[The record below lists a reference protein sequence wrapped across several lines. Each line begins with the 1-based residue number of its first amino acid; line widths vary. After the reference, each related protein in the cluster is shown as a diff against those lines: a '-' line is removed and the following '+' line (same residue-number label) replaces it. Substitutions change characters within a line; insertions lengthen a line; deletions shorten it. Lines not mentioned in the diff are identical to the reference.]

1 MYIYKIELKN
11 IKSLRELTIKFPTSA
26 KQPELAAGWHVFIGD
41 NSSGKSTL
49 VRAIALALLGKEEAM
64 GLRADWR
71 EWLNKDAEE
80 GYIALTIK
88 SVIGEDKSAGQP
100 PKKLIL
106 NGLNFKRNSNGGVEI
121 DELSPTDYGDR
132 KGLTWPYSKQTK
144 NYNWGGYEGWFS
156 VAFGPFR
163 RFSGGNSD
171 WTKTFYAQ
179 PKLGA
184 HLSVFG
190 EDVALS
196 ETVTW
201 LRDLDYKALKS
212 SDTTGQE
219 ALKTLNA
226 IIRLINSEDF
236 LPHNTRFEG
245 ISPDGVVQFR
255 DAKGT
260 LVGVDSLS
268 DGFRSIL
275 SLTFEL
281 LRQLVR
287 VYGSETVFKQIYANT
302 MQIDV
307 SGVVIIDEI
316 DAHLHPIWQ
325 TKIGQFFLK
334 YFPKI
339 QFIVTTHSPLICR
352 AAEKGSIWQL
362 SIGEDLNTAKEV
374 LDNDKKYLLYGNILD
389 AYGTTLF
396 GKEPVQRSP
405 ETEKELMELG
415 KLNMLEDFGK
425 ITEEQL
431 ERKRIL
437 MNKYPNNFNHAT
449 DSTSSLTS

>member
-1 MYIYKIELKN
+1 MYISEVKLKN
-11 IKSLRELTIKFPTSA
+11 IKSLKELTIKFPTDHD
-26 KQPELAAGWHVFIGD
+26 KPEVAAGWHVFIGD
-41 NSSGKSTL
+41 NSAGKSTL

-64 GLRADWR
+64 GLRADWN
-71 EWLNKDAEE
+71 EWLNKEERE

-88 SVIGEDKSAGQP
+88 SVSGEDANNGKPIS
-100 PKKLIL
+100 KNLIL
-106 NGLNFKRNSNGGVEI
+106 NSLKFKRNEVGGVDI
-121 DELSPTDYGDR
+121 DDKFIPSEFTKLASPNS
-132 KGLTWPYSKQTK
+132 SKERK
-144 NYNWGGYEGWFS
+144 NYNWGGYMGWFS

-171 WTKTFYAQ
+171 WAKIFYAQ

-196 ETVTW
+196 ETVAW

-212 SDTTGQE
+212 ADTAGSE
-219 ALKTLNA
+219 SRKMLNA
-226 IIRLINSEDF
+226 IIKLVNSEDF
-236 LPHNTRFEG
+236 LPHNTKFEG
-245 ISPDGVVQFR
+245 ISADGIAQFR
-255 DAKGT
+255 DAKGV

-287 VYGSETVFKQIYANT
+287 VYGAETVFKQIYEDVMEVN
-302 MQIDV
+302 V

-325 TKIGQFFLK
+325 TKIGRFFLQ

-339 QFIVTTHSPLICR
+339 QFIVTTHSPLVCR
-352 AAEKGSIWQL
+352 AAEKGTIWRL
-362 SIGEDLNTAKEV
+362 AVSKNKNEATAIEVIGEDKQ
-374 LDNDKKYLLYGNILD
+374 KLLYGNVLD

-396 GKEPVQRSP
+396 GKEPVERSP
-405 ETEKELMELG
+405 ELEKELIELG
-415 KLNMLEDFGK
+415 KLNMLANFGK
-425 ITEEQL
+425 ITEAQRQRQAEL
-431 ERKRIL
+431 I
-437 MNKYPNNFNHAT
+437 NKYPMP
-449 DSTSSLTS
+449 